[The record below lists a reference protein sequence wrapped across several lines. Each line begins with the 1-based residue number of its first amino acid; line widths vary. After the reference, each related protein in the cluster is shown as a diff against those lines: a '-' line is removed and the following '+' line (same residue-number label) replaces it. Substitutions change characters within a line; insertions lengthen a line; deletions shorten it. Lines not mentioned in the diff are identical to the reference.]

1 MRFLSYISNM
11 TKNLDE
17 YGFKSIVNSYD
28 LFFIDIWGVV
38 HNGISLNKSSIEVL
52 ENLSNLNKEFVL
64 LTNAPRPN
72 IIVINFLEK
81 MGLNKIF
88 FDNVFTS
95 GEAALKYLI
104 KDLKNK
110 KFFHIGPP
118 RDFDLFKSFEEN
130 KVSNIDESDYLL
142 CSGLF
147 DDLDDLNYYKTLFIN
162 QISKKMICTNP
173 DLVVDRG
180 EEREYC
186 AGSIAK
192 IFEKIKGEVIY
203 FGKPYPPVYNLSSDT
218 KNKKI
223 LCIGDNLNTDIRGAN
238 IQNYDSLL
246 ITSGIHRKEISKFK
260 LNNVIEKYSAKV
272 DYSQTDLK
280 W

>member
-1 MRFLSYISNM
+1 M
-11 TKNLDE
+11 TKNLDAT
-17 YGFKSIVNSYD
+17 GLKSIVNSYD

-38 HNGISLNKSSIEVL
+38 HNGINLNKTSIEVL

-72 IIVINFLEK
+72 ITVINFLEK
-81 MGLNKIF
+81 MGLNKNF

-104 KDLKNK
+104 NDLKNK

-130 KVSNIDESDYLL
+130 KVPNIDESDYLL

-147 DDLDDLNYYKTLFIN
+147 DDLGDLNYYKNLFIDH
-162 QISKKMICTNP
+162 ISKKMICTNP

-180 EEREYC
+180 EKREYC
-186 AGSIAK
+186 AGSVAK
-192 IFEKIKGEVIY
+192 IFEEINGEVIY

-246 ITSGIHRKEISKFK
+246 ITSGIHRKEISKFE
-260 LNNVIEKYSAKV
+260 LNNVIEKYRAKV